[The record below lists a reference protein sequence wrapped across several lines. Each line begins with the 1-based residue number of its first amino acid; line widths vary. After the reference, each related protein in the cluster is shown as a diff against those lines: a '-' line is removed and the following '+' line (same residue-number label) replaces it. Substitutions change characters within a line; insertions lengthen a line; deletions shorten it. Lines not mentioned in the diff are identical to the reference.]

1 MIRLVVDC
9 TCEIGAEEAKK
20 LGIISMP
27 MRMIIDDQEY
37 LAGENLDND
46 TFYDLLPKAKTMPKT
61 MQINAH
67 DYVQVIKPLLDAGDQ
82 VFVMSVSSGLSGKC
96 IFCGRKKVYDY

>member
-9 TCEIGAEEAKK
+9 TCEVGAAEAKA
-20 LGIISMP
+20 LGMISMP

-46 TFYDLLPKAKTMPKT
+46 TFYDLLPKEMEQA
-61 MQINAH
+61 
-67 DYVQVIKPLLDAGDQ
+67 VRRLDEE
-82 VFVMSVSSGLSGKC
+82 L
-96 IFCGRKKVYDY
+96 RKKQESRRDVQFSCNKCA